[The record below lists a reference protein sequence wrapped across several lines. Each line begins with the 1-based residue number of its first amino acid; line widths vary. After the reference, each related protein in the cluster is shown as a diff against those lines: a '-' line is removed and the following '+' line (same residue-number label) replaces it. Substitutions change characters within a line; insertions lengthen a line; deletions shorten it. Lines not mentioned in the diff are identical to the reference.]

1 MKVFAPVR
9 PLDVRS
15 LAGPVVAVDVP
26 AGTELVR
33 EHEPLGK
40 FFVVLHGSLLLVRE
54 GREIEALGSGD
65 CFGEIDPRFCEPQG
79 YSVVTTT
86 PARLLTFSAFGI
98 DRLCESIPGVRSRI
112 LEQLPARTGE
122 LHSLDAARARAAAAV

>member
-15 LAGPVVAVDVP
+15 LAGPVVSVDVA

-33 EHEPLGK
+33 EQEPIGK
-40 FFVVLHGSLLLVRE
+40 FFVVMHGSLLLVRE
-54 GREIEALGSGD
+54 GHEIESLGAGD
-65 CFGEIDPRFCEPQG
+65 CFGEVDPRSSEPQG

-98 DRLCESIPGVRSRI
+98 NRLCDSIPGVRARI

-122 LHSLDAARARAAAAV
+122 LHSLDAARARAGAAV